1 MARSDLKKS
10 VMDFIVLT
18 AGSILVAFATASIL
32 KPSGLITGGLTGISI
47 IMEKFIYV
55 NYTYIYYTLSVG
67 TLVAAWCLIGKKEG
81 IKIIVLSL
89 VYPLVLIAF
98 QKLNFCLI
106 KNDLMLA
113 SVYYGIVCGI
123 GIGLILKRGYTMGG
137 TDTIA
142 KILHKKIFTFV
153 GISEI
158 LMCIDG
164 IIIASSALIYNLNI
178 ALYAIISQILLVVM
192 INTVLFGLGSQK
204 VKLEIISSKHEDITK
219 YILKTLKRGVTSYKV
234 KGEYMDIERLKIL
247 TICSSRE
254 SMLIKKHIAGL
265 DSDAF
270 VYVEPIISV
279 WGKGPGFDNLDEDA

>member
-1 MARSDLKKS
+1 MARNDVKKN
-10 VMDFIVLT
+10 VMDFLVLA

-47 IMEKFIYV
+47 IMEKFIYI
-55 NYTYIYYTLSVG
+55 NYAYIYYTLSVG
-67 TLVAAWCLIGKKEG
+67 TLIAAWSLLGKKEG

-89 VYPLVLIAF
+89 GYPLVLITI
-98 QKLNFCLI
+98 QRLNFSLI
-106 KNDLMLA
+106 KDDLMLA
-113 SVYYGIVCGI
+113 AVYYGIVCGI

-142 KILHKKIFTFV
+142 KILHKKVFTFV

-158 LMCIDG
+158 LLFIDG
-164 IIIASSALIYNLNI
+164 VIIASSALIYNLNI
-178 ALYAIISQILLVVM
+178 ALYAIISQILFVVM
-192 INTVLFGLGSQK
+192 INTVLFGFGSQK
-204 VKLEIISSKHEDITK
+204 VKLEIISSKHEDITQ
-219 YILKTLKRGVTSYKV
+219 YILQTLKRGVTSYKV

-254 SMLIKKHIAGL
+254 SMLIKKHIAAL

-270 VYVEPIISV
+270 VYVEPVISV
-279 WGKGPGFDNLDEDA
+279 WGKGPGFDSIDDNI